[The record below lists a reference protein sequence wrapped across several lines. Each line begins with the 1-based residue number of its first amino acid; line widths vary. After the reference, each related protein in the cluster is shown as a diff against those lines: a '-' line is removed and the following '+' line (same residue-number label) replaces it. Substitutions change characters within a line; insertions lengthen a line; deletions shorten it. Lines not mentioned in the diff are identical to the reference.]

1 MNWIKNNIVGL
12 LMAALVMASSFT
24 TLYTKAELNER
35 ALLLHKEEYDLVVQN
50 ISILSENMQ
59 GYAIRTTQ
67 LEGQI
72 SAFAQSNIRLVTV
85 LDKLDVLYGSLKVQG
100 AITDERL
107 KQLVL
112 KIDKIEN
119 RYENSK

>member
-35 ALLLHKEEYDLVVQN
+35 ALLMHKEEYDLVVQN
-50 ISILSENMQ
+50 VSILSENMQ